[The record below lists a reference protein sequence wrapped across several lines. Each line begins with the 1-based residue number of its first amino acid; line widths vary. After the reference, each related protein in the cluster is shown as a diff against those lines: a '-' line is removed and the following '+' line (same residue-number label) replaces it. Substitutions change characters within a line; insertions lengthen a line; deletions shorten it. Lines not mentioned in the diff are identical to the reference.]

1 LKVCP
6 ECDEVYRGEETF
18 CPRDGTRLRESD
30 DSERSTSELPGRIG
44 PVQDLVPLDD
54 STGEG
59 FRRLR
64 GRLDDGTDVVVT
76 LLDPDAVV
84 GDARRRVSS
93 MFDTLNGSLPE
104 GVLSVYA
111 ARLDEPQPYIV
122 EDPPLGESLAKQ
134 LDDSD
139 RFDWKT
145 ATRIV
150 ARVARI
156 LRWMAKR
163 DIHHMGLHPG
173 HIFPRY
179 RKDALRGLQIGG
191 WLTAA
196 ATVPARPQRKTPA
209 LAPWAPYI
217 APETIRDGTRD
228 DRSAVYTLGMLF
240 YHLVL
245 GKPPFTSRET
255 EDVLRRHLNETPLR
269 LAIAAGA
276 DVPID
281 VDSILERTWS
291 KNPEDRIQTPSAF
304 IGALCGHLGE
314 HPDQIAPPLEPRG
327 GEAPEAHPA
336 SKTLHGLPGHG
347 AESSTPQP
355 EAAQGPTEPVDLD
368 KVESGSETVNIDL
381 SKADRPAEPERTHT
395 GSGDA
400 AAPSVI
406 IEEPAL
412 QQADASA
419 PGAWTYRT
427 STSQKRR
434 WTIDSPERVLT
445 PDSRNAK
452 EGPVDL
458 QPLSTTAGTVTR
470 EPNTD
475 NRTPP
480 PAGDD
485 ALSIT
490 DVPGD
495 ASGDSRGI
503 GFVEVDDED
512 DMDNEWFSKSAEDA
526 YLEEDVRNEVDRSE
540 VLRKYATAIGLALLG
555 LATAAFVLVTLTY

>member
-18 CPRDGTRLRESD
+18 CPRDGARLKARD
-30 DSERSTSELPGRIG
+30 DSEVSASELPDRIG
-44 PVQDLVPLDD
+44 PATDLVPCEDTSGDGL
-54 STGEG
+54 
-59 FRRLR
+59 RRLR

-76 LLDPDAVV
+76 LLDREAVV
-84 GDARRRVSS
+84 GDAHSRFSS
-93 MFDTLNGSLPE
+93 MFEALATPLPDA
-104 GVLSVYA
+104 VLSVYA
-111 ARLDEPQPYIV
+111 AELDEQRPYII
-122 EDPPLGESLAKQ
+122 EDRPEGASLASH
-134 LDDSD
+134 LEETD
-139 RFDWKT
+139 RYGWKT
-145 ATRIV
+145 STRIV
-150 ARVARI
+150 ARVART
-156 LRWMAKR
+156 LQWMAQR
-163 DIHHMGLHPG
+163 GTHHVGLHPG
-173 HIFPRY
+173 HIYPQFQT
-179 RKDALRGLQIGG
+179 DSLRGLQVGG

-196 ATVPARPQRKTPA
+196 ATVPEHPRRTTPA
-209 LAPWAPYI
+209 SAPWAPYM

-228 DRSAVYTLGMLF
+228 ARTAVYTLGMLF

-245 GKPPFTSRET
+245 SKPPFTSRET

-314 HPDQIAPPLEPRG
+314 HPDQIAPPLELEG
-327 GEAPEAHPA
+327 GEAAEANPA

-347 AESSTPQP
+347 SESSTPQP
-355 EAAQGPTEPVDLD
+355 EGAQGPTEPVDLD
-368 KVESGSETVNIDL
+368 KVESGSETVDIDL
-381 SKADRPAEPERTHT
+381 SKAERPAEPDRTHT

-412 QQADASA
+412 QQAETDTTGPWGFRASNRKA
-419 PGAWTYRT
+419 
-427 STSQKRR
+427 RR

-445 PDSRNAK
+445 PDSRNAN
-452 EGPVDL
+452 EGPIDL
-458 QPLSTTAGTVTR
+458 QPLSNTAGNVAR
-470 EPNTD
+470 EPKTD

-485 ALSIT
+485 AVSVT

-540 VLRKYATAIGLALLG
+540 VIRKYATAVGLTLLG
-555 LATAAFVLVTLTY
+555 LATVAFVLVIMTY